1 MKHTVTGHAGALN
14 FYAKSAVMLLAL
26 LLLAGSAASCRQS
39 GDETADSDITET
51 TDAVTEAV
59 MKNGT
64 VFGLDGH
71 LSEVVAPVRDNMI
84 NYATTLFGTIYD
96 TYLKD
101 GDHKIVVS
109 VIPDKNY
116 YLSQTVSFE
125 ENGVPLADYA
135 HLTSLVADG
144 CASFA
149 EYVDL
154 FPHLQLNYY
163 YYQDAH
169 WKQEYLIAAAHV
181 LADAFGLDYYGEYEG
196 LEWPTPFVGSYSDE
210 EAAADA
216 QNDTL
221 YYLMN
226 DTLSAVTVTDYPE
239 GTPVPGVLYNTEHPT
254 DKHTYDMFL
263 SGVMPLQVLE
273 SPNASTDRELILF
286 RDSFGSSIAPLLCEV
301 YAKITLVDLRY
312 LSSSMLGDLITFDD
326 QDVLFLYS
334 TQILNTAMILK

>member
-1 MKHTVTGHAGALN
+1 MLNKMRHTVTGHAGALN
-14 FYAKSAVMLLAL
+14 FYAKPAAMLLAL
-26 LLLAGSAASCRQS
+26 LLLAGSAVSCRS
-39 GDETADSDITET
+39 AGDDTPAADSSAEST
-51 TDAVTEAV
+51 TAAEDTG
-59 MKNGT
+59 MKNGDI
-64 VFGLDGH
+64 FELDGH
-71 LSEVVAPVRDNMI
+71 VSEVVAPVRDNMI
-84 NYATTLFGTIYD
+84 NYATTLFGSIYD

-101 GDHKIVVS
+101 GNHTVIVS

-125 ENGVPLADYA
+125 ENDVPLADYA

-149 EYVDL
+149 DYVDL
-154 FPHLQLNYY
+154 FPHLTLNDY

-169 WKQEYLIAAAHV
+169 WKQENLNAAVSV
-181 LADAFGLDYYGEYEG
+181 LTGAFGLEYHGEYTAS
-196 LEWPTPFVGSYSDE
+196 EWQTPFVGSYSDE
-210 EAAADA
+210 AAASDA
-216 QNDTL
+216 QSDTL
-221 YYLMN
+221 CYLMN

-239 GTPVPGVLYNTEHPT
+239 GTPVPG
-254 DKHTYDMFL
+254 DMFL

-273 SPNASTDRELILF
+273 SPNAATDRELILF
-286 RDSFGSSIAPLLCEV
+286 RDSFGSSVAPLLCEV

-312 LSSSMLGDLITFDD
+312 LSSAMLGDLITFDD